1 MDEKMEGFFKPLKPG
16 ELQEDAPS
24 APTVPMPP
32 AKQCQVV
39 VTYAPSR
46 PDLPAIAPGSGDCA
60 ASAEVALAVALAAM
74 LKSGLLPLVPR

>member
-1 MDEKMEGFFKPLKPG
+1 MDEKTEGFFRPLKPDAREG
-16 ELQEDAPS
+16 EAPS

-60 ASAEVALAVALAAM
+60 ASAEIALAVALAAM
-74 LKSGLLPLVPR
+74 LKSGLLPLGPK